1 MDFYSLIFLSCA
13 LGMDAFAVSLCK
25 GFSVKKLHLKHYLIV
40 GIYFGGF
47 QALMPTIG
55 YFIGIT
61 FASFIASIDHWI
73 AFILLSLIGLKMIKE
88 SLENENCDSNA
99 NQFGFKTM
107 LALAIAT
114 SIDALAVG
122 VSFAFLN
129 VNLLLAIFLIGI
141 ITFILCIIA
150 LKIGNKFGIYL
161 KNKAELLS
169 GLVLIILGVKILIE
183 HLFFD

>member
-107 LALAIAT
+107 LSLAIAT

-161 KNKAELLS
+161 KNKAELL
-169 GLVLIILGVKILIE
+169 
-183 HLFFD
+183 

>member
-25 GFSVKKLHLKHYLIV
+25 GFSVKKLHLKHYFIV

-55 YFIGIT
+55 YFIGIA

-73 AFILLSLIGLKMIKE
+73 AFALLSLIGLKMIKE
-88 SLENENCDSNA
+88 SFGDENCDTNA

-107 LALAIAT
+107 SALALAT

-122 VSFAFLN
+122 ISFAFLK
-129 VNLLLAIFLIGI
+129 VNLFLAVFLIGL
-141 ITFILCIIA
+141 ITFILCMLA
-150 LKIGNKFGIYL
+150 LKIGNQFGIHL
-161 KNKAELLS
+161 KNKAELL
-169 GLVLIILGVKILIE
+169 GGVVLIILGVKILIE
-183 HLFFD
+183 HLFFG

>member
-61 FASFIASIDHWI
+61 FAS
-73 AFILLSLIGLKMIKE
+73 FILLSLIGLKMIKE

-161 KNKAELLS
+161 KNKAELLG

>member
-114 SIDALAVG
+114 
-122 VSFAFLN
+122 
-129 VNLLLAIFLIGI
+129 
-141 ITFILCIIA
+141 
-150 LKIGNKFGIYL
+150 
-161 KNKAELLS
+161 
-169 GLVLIILGVKILIE
+169 
-183 HLFFD
+183 